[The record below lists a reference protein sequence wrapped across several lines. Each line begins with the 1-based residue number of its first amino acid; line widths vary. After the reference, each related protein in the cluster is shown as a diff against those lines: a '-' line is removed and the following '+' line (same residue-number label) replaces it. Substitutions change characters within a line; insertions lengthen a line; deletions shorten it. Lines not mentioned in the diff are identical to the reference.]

1 MDPQAAPAI
10 KTKKLT
16 ADNSRSLLAQKLE
29 ERVAEQPALMDALA
43 RQLLTL
49 ELAVPG
55 LYAAVLKLLSSS
67 GGGVDGGL
75 AASAALYLAF
85 GCWLLA
91 IVCTLVALFPKRYRG
106 DPNIVRGDG
115 SPEYA
120 FNRAAKYKY
129 RWLLA
134 ACCAFVLGLGA
145 AIYDGLAATP
155 QAAST
160 SASQAENNKGD
171 VNDG

>member
-1 MDPQAAPAI
+1 MDPQPSTPI
-10 KTKKLT
+10 KTRKLSAENT
-16 ADNSRSLLAQKLE
+16 RQLLADKLE
-29 ERVAEQPALMDALA
+29 ERIAEQPALMDALA

-55 LYAAVLKLLSSS
+55 LYAAVLKLISS
-67 GGGVDGGL
+67 DGGQL
-75 AASAALYLAF
+75 IVGTALYLAF
-85 GCWLLA
+85 GCWLGA

-106 DPNIVRGDG
+106 DANIVRGDG

-134 ACCAFVLGLGA
+134 ACCAFVIGLGA
-145 AIYDGLAATP
+145 AIYDGLSGPPTA
-155 QAAST
+155 AASE
-160 SASQAENNKGD
+160 SQPETNKGN
-171 VNDG
+171 VKNGQ